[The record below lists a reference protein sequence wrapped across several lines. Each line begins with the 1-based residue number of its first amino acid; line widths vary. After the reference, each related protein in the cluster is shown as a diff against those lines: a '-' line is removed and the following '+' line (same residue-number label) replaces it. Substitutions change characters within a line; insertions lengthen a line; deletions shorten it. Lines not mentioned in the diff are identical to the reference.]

1 MRWLNITILKLA
13 LLDTL
18 PFTLFLLI
26 LKLIDDWTHVFDIFV
41 GVGIWTLIFFI
52 GAYGR
57 YVYRYRKVI

>member
-26 LKLIDDWTHVFDIFV
+26 LKLIDDWPYLFDTFV
-41 GVGIWTLIFFI
+41 GVGIWTLLFFI
-52 GAYGR
+52 GAYAR